1 MPLRHLPIRIV
12 DSLKIRGRTC
22 RWPSCSRRKL
32 RSRARRFSRARTHG
46 SVPAARRPPAS
57 SAPNFQTV
65 DKPYGEVT
73 EGHHDPPSGFVS
85 TGYAGRAGRFRPK
98 PKPFLAFFTAVSFA
112 DSEKWK
118 FDKVAKPLYQHAG
131 ACDGFRRLFC
141 CAFRLFADASAPVG
155 SFPYINR
162 TLPGG
167 KKTAC
172 PFVIETAKGCTERCG

>member
-1 MPLRHLPIRIV
+1 MN
-12 DSLKIRGRTC
+12 DDCGSGKS
-22 RWPSCSRRKL
+22 RWVRSNRRKL

-65 DKPYGEVT
+65 DKPYGEVS

-85 TGYAGRAGRFRPK
+85 TSYAGRAGRFRPK
-98 PKPFLAFFTAVSFA
+98 QKPFLSFFMAVSFA

-118 FDKVAKPLYQHAG
+118 FDKVALPLCRHAG
-131 ACDGFRRLFC
+131 ACDGFPQAFLLRFSSVCRRER
-141 CAFRLFADASAPVG
+141 AGRE
-155 SFPYINR
+155 
-162 TLPGG
+162 LPLH
-167 KKTAC
+167 KSNAARREKTVC